1 LDIFLPIVAATQW
14 ALKGISSLVGN
25 PGLGIIVFTIIL
37 RLITFPLTNKAMKS
51 SLTMQTLS
59 PLIKEIQRK
68 YKGDQTRIM
77 QETQDLYRQY
87 GVSQLGGCLPLL
99 LQIPIFITLSAA
111 IFGLSM
117 HKDPIF
123 LQGFAWISNLNGP
136 DPLHILPVAS
146 GLFQLIAQR
155 MAIPPGRVLDGQAK
169 MMNNL
174 MLLTPIYIIFIYW
187 GWATG
192 PVLYWTTSSILQAVQ
207 SYMLIGWGSLTDIF
221 PFLPKS
227 NTDKFMPRKLT
238 LEEIEANK
246 AKKKGSLMG
255 KLMEQSMAAQA
266 GQQAKRNGAGEAITT
281 TTATSGDQVKAEAP
295 SRAVSTTTR
304 ISSGGN
310 GSNSSGSSATIY
322 GGYYSNRSNGT
333 SSAVSN
339 GASDGAK
346 VKAGEPAASSSS
358 RPTNDSSRTAA
369 QQLTYEQMLA
379 RKKKRK

>member
-1 LDIFLPIVAATQW
+1 LDIFLPIVVAAQW
-14 ALKGISSLVGN
+14 ALKGLSTLVGN

-37 RLITFPLTNKAMKS
+37 RLLTFPLTNKAMKS

-111 IFGLSM
+111 IFGLST
-117 HKDPIF
+117 HHDPIF
-123 LQGFAWISNLNGP
+123 SQGFAWISDLNGP

-146 GLFQLIAQR
+146 GLFQLVAQR

-207 SYMLIGWGSLTDIF
+207 SYMLIRWGSLADIF

-238 LEEIEANK
+238 QEEIEANR
-246 AKKKGSLMG
+246 AKKKTSFVG
-255 KLMEQSMAAQA
+255 KLMEQSMSAQA
-266 GQQAKRNGAGEAITT
+266 EQQAKRNGAAGITT
-281 TTATSGDQVKAEAP
+281 TVADNGDEAKAETP
-295 SRAVSTTTR
+295 SRAVSTTSR
-304 ISSGGN
+304 SSSGSGN
-310 GSNSSGSSATIY
+310 GSSATIY
-322 GGYYSNRSNGT
+322 GGYYANHSNGT
-333 SSAVSN
+333 NSAASN
-339 GASDGAK
+339 GSSNGSSSGVK
-346 VKAGEPAASSSS
+346 VKAVEPAASSGDNGS
-358 RPTNDSSRTAA
+358 TRTAA

>member
-1 LDIFLPIVAATQW
+1 MDIFLPIVAAAQW
-14 ALKGISSLVGN
+14 ALKGISTLVGN

-37 RLITFPLTNKAMKS
+37 RLFTFPLTNKAMKS
-51 SLTMQTLS
+51 SLTMQTLA

-77 QETQDLYRQY
+77 QETQDVYRQY

-99 LQIPIFITLSAA
+99 LQVPIFIILSAA
-111 IFGLSM
+111 ISGLS
-117 HKDPIF
+117 HNHDPIF
-123 LQGFAWISNLNGP
+123 SQGFAWISDLNGP

-174 MLLTPIYIIFIYW
+174 MLLTPVYIIFIYW
-187 GWATG
+187 GWPVG

-207 SYMLIGWGSLTDIF
+207 SYLLIGWGSLADIF

-227 NTDKFMPRKLT
+227 NTDKYMPRKLT
-238 LEEIEANK
+238 LDEIESRQS
-246 AKKKGSLMG
+246 KKKTSFVG

-266 GQQAKRNGAGEAITT
+266 EQKAKRDGTEVITT
-281 TTATSGDQVKAEAP
+281 TTTNGDQAKADGSSRALATTSNGATS
-295 SRAVSTTTR
+295 R
-304 ISSGGN
+304 ISSNGGN
-310 GSNSSGSSATIY
+310 GSSATIY
-322 GGYYSNRSNGT
+322 GGYYASRSNGSGSGSSNGSSNG
-333 SSAVSN
+333 SSAKAVEPDSSN
-339 GASDGAK
+339 
-346 VKAGEPAASSSS
+346 AASA
-358 RPTNDSSRTAA
+358 SSRTAA